1 MPISA
6 GINELGTDANSPAG
20 ALDRAFKNVS
30 DTECLADF
38 PKVALDAVFVLHHGG
53 AADDFEVG
61 DLCEIGQD
69 LVLNTIGKVGVLFV
83 VAEIFKREDSD
94 AFIRNCGS
102 QVAKCFTADRA
113 MAKEDCETDRER
125 TSGEKERRCRRP
137 ARPARRCNRTDWPC
151 FLPTLSALKFFRHLR
166 ITETIFA
173 KINEMKSQAMFYF
186 ALAQIS

>member
-6 GINELGTDANSPAG
+6 GINELGTDADSPAG

-30 DTECLADF
+30 DTECFADF
-38 PKVALDAVFVLHHGG
+38 PEVALDAVFVLHHGG

-61 DLCEIGQD
+61 HFGEIGQD
-69 LVLNTIGKVGVLFV
+69 LVLNTIGEVGVLFV
-83 VAEIFKREDSD
+83 VTKIFKRENRD
-94 AFIRNCGS
+94 AFVGNCAGG
-102 QVAKCFTADRA
+102 VAKCFTGDRA
-113 MAKEDCETDRER
+113 VAKEDCETDRER
-125 TSGEKERRCRRP
+125 TSGEKERRCQRP
-137 ARPARRCNRTDWPC
+137 TRPARRRNRTDWPC

-173 KINEMKSQAMFYF
+173 KINEMKSQTMFYF